1 MPNTLSPEIIQER
14 MKKIPEWELNED
26 SISRSFEFDEYQSAI
41 EFVNTVAEIA
51 EEAQH
56 HPDISIS
63 YTNVTLVLTTHS
75 KGGLTESDFEVA
87 IRIDSYEDLYLL
99 RRLL

>member
-1 MPNTLSPEIIQER
+1 MPNTLSLEIIQER

-26 SISRSFEFDEYQSAI
+26 SISRSFEFDEYQPAI
-41 EFVNTVAEIA
+41 DFVNTVAEIA

-75 KGGLTESDFEVA
+75 KRGLTESDFEVA
-87 IRIDSYEDLYLL
+87 IRIDSCGD
-99 RRLL
+99 

>member
-26 SISRSFEFDEYQSAI
+26 SISRSFEFDEYQTAI
-41 EFVNTVAEIA
+41 DFVNTVAEIA

-75 KGGLTESDFEVA
+75 KRGLTESDFEVA
-87 IRIDSYEDLYLL
+87 IRIDSCGD
-99 RRLL
+99 

>member
-1 MPNTLSPEIIQER
+1 MSNALTPEIIQER
-14 MKKIPEWELNED
+14 IKKIPEWELNED
-26 SISRSFEFDEYQSAI
+26 SISRSFEFDEYQFAI
-41 EFVNTVAEIA
+41 DFVNTIVEIA

-56 HPDISIS
+56 HPDISIN

-87 IRIDSYEDLYLL
+87 LRIDSLGD
-99 RRLL
+99 

>member
-1 MPNTLSPEIIQER
+1 MPEMIQER
-14 MKKIPEWELNED
+14 IKKIPEWELNED
-26 SISRSFEFDEYQSAI
+26 SISRRFEFDEYLPAI
-41 EFVNTVAEIA
+41 DFVNVVAEIA

-56 HPDISIS
+56 HPDITIN

-87 IRIDSYEDLYLL
+87 IRIDSLED
-99 RRLL
+99 

>member
-1 MPNTLSPEIIQER
+1 M
-14 MKKIPEWELNED
+14 
-26 SISRSFEFDEYQSAI
+26 
-41 EFVNTVAEIA
+41 NTVAEIA

-87 IRIDSYEDLYLL
+87 IRIDSYED
-99 RRLL
+99 

>member
-1 MPNTLSPEIIQER
+1 MSNALTPEIIQER
-14 MKKIPEWELNED
+14 IKKIPEWELNED
-26 SISRSFEFDEYQSAI
+26 SISRSFEFDEYQFAI
-41 EFVNTVAEIA
+41 DFVNTIAEIS

-56 HPDISIS
+56 HPDISIN

-87 IRIDSYEDLYLL
+87 LRIDSLGD
-99 RRLL
+99 

>member
-26 SISRSFEFDEYQSAI
+26 SISRSFEFDEYQPAI

-63 YTNVTLVLTTHS
+63 YTNVILVLTTHS

-87 IRIDSYEDLYLL
+87 IRIDSYGD
-99 RRLL
+99 

>member
-26 SISRSFEFDEYQSAI
+26 SISRSFEFDEYQPAI
-41 EFVNTVAEIA
+41 DFVNTVAEIA

-63 YTNVTLVLTTHS
+63 YSNVTLVLTTHS

-87 IRIDSYEDLYLL
+87 IRIDSYGD
-99 RRLL
+99 

>member
-26 SISRSFEFDEYQSAI
+26 SISRSFEFDEYQPAI

-63 YTNVTLVLTTHS
+63 YSNVTLVLTTHS

-87 IRIDSYEDLYLL
+87 IRIDSYGD
-99 RRLL
+99 

>member
-1 MPNTLSPEIIQER
+1 MSNALTPEIIQER
-14 MKKIPEWELNED
+14 IKKIPEWELNED
-26 SISRSFEFDEYQSAI
+26 SISRSFEFDEYQFAI
-41 EFVNTVAEIA
+41 DFVNTIAEIA

-56 HPDISIS
+56 HPDISIN

-87 IRIDSYEDLYLL
+87 LRIDSLGD
-99 RRLL
+99 

>member
-1 MPNTLSPEIIQER
+1 MPNTLSLKIIQER

-26 SISRSFEFDEYQSAI
+26 SISRSFEFDEYQPAI

-87 IRIDSYEDLYLL
+87 IRIDSYGD
-99 RRLL
+99 

>member
-26 SISRSFEFDEYQSAI
+26 SISRSFEFDEYLPAI
-41 EFVNTVAEIA
+41 DFVNTVAEIA

-87 IRIDSYEDLYLL
+87 IRIDSYED
-99 RRLL
+99 

>member
-1 MPNTLSPEIIQER
+1 MPNTLSLKIIQER

-26 SISRSFEFDEYQSAI
+26 SISRSFEFDEYLPAI
-41 EFVNTVAEIA
+41 DFVNTVAEIA

-87 IRIDSYEDLYLL
+87 IRIDSYED
-99 RRLL
+99 

>member
-26 SISRSFEFDEYQSAI
+26 SISRSFEFDEYQPAI
-41 EFVNTVAEIA
+41 DFVNTVAEIA

-75 KGGLTESDFEVA
+75 KRGLTESDFEVA
-87 IRIDSYEDLYLL
+87 IRIDSCGD
-99 RRLL
+99 